1 MKHLNPMND
10 RVIIKPIEESEQT
23 YGNIVIPDMGKE
35 RPELGEVVAVGP
47 GRRTEFGH
55 FIPVNARVGDTV
67 MIPKIGTIRVDFENE
82 EYYIIPDKEIL
93 CTVETKKEQ

>member
-1 MKHLNPMND
+1 MNA
-10 RVIIKPIEESEQT
+10 K
-23 YGNIVIPDMGKE
+23 
-35 RPELGEVVAVGP
+35 
-47 GRRTEFGH
+47 
-55 FIPVNARVGDTV
+55 VGDIV